1 MPDGL
6 AHVLVAYTACTAFSW
21 RYEWLTAPY
30 RTVGM
35 AGGLIPDLA
44 KATLF
49 VPSWRVRNALGLPFS
64 WEALETGGG
73 ALVCV
78 ALGAL
83 FVVPRERRR
92 VAVALAVGAA
102 THLLTDA
109 LLAKPTGHSFAI
121 AWPLTRY
128 PPPTP
133 GLYQSTQPWPTVVA
147 LLFAGGVWLIDRRRT
162 RAAPADR

>member
-6 AHVLVAYTACTAFSW
+6 AHVLFAYTACTALSW

-30 RTVGM
+30 RTAGM
-35 AGGLIPDLA
+35 AGGLIPDIAKLA
-44 KATLF
+44 LF
-49 VPSWRVRNALGLPFS
+49 VPAWRVGNALGLPFS
-64 WEALETGGG
+64 WDPLETGGG

-92 VAVALAVGAA
+92 IAGVLAVGAA

-128 PPPTP
+128 HPPTP
-133 GLYQSTQPWPTVVA
+133 GLYQSTEPGPTAVA
-147 LLFAGGVWLIDRRRT
+147 LLLAGGVWLLDRRRA
-162 RAAPADR
+162 RAALADQ